1 MNLSKKK
8 LRDLRDLSGEI
19 VLASNGNGNGPPVS
33 PWPLHLPT
41 FTHET
46 QQLGCF
52 WQLGCVSWVNVTDGG
67 NRRTVTRQSAETA
80 QLLKEVPKLGL
91 LLLR

>member
-41 FTHET
+41 KRNPAASLQAWELPPEIRSHT
-46 QQLGCF
+46 QPLVYG
-52 WQLGCVSWVNVTDGG
+52 VYM
-67 NRRTVTRQSAETA
+67 
-80 QLLKEVPKLGL
+80 
-91 LLLR
+91 